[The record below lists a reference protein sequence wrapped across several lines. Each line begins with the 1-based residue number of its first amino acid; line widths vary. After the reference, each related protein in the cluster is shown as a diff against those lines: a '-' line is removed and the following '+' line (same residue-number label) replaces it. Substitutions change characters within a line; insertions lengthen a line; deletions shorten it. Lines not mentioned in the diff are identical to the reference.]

1 MSIADFDQ
9 KKFIK
14 KVRTFMKKYSIS
26 VREFGKL
33 SDISFVTLY
42 RLEQGNNEIT
52 LTTIR
57 KLQKAMDNYKPGV
70 IKKKKESFKD
80 LI

>member
-1 MSIADFDQ
+1 MSIGDFNQ

-14 KVRTFMKKYSIS
+14 EVRAFMKKNNLS
-26 VREFGKL
+26 VRVFAKMSGT
-33 SDISFVTLY
+33 SFVTLY

-57 KLQKAMDNYKPGV
+57 KLEKAIATFN
-70 IKKKKESFKD
+70 KKNRFED
-80 LI
+80 LV